1 MERGSISLSKEQRPR
16 KILEGAAR
24 ERQEGIQGQWQ
35 QASPFREV
43 LEQARG
49 NVDTGCSAQIMRGSF
64 IATRDDSWEEFRK
77 GMQRKREK
85 SSEWTLEKTREAYE
99 KVAREDIGRLGTR
112 KGTDFLRRIIAP
124 VDGMGGVTLS
134 YICPHCVSPWRTT
147 SGGCRPDTESGRSHL
162 VVHLPATVSP
172 WRTSSGGSRPDT
184 ETATKKK
191 RHCSWWCA
199 VCGSKHE

>member
-1 MERGSISLSKEQRPR
+1 MWTIIAHEQFIRGTWKHFTLKRAEAK

-49 NVDTGCSAQIMRGSF
+49 NVDMGCSAQIMRGSF

-134 YICPHCVSPWRTT
+134 YNLPALQQFLLGGPHLVGVDRTR
-147 SGGCRPDTESGRSHL
+147 SRRNGRSHL
-162 VVHLPATVSP
+162 VV
-172 WRTSSGGSRPDT
+172 
-184 ETATKKK
+184 
-191 RHCSWWCA
+191 
-199 VCGSKHE
+199 